1 MNNTNEFV
9 EAVKAINNDES
20 IIKYTEEL
28 IKKAGNWENLNLLE
42 RFMMRL
48 LQKGEN
54 GVWMF
59 NNIFMST
66 ENVEFWALDDFEEG
80 FAGFNAI
87 MDLQEEFGKNPEVDG
102 ENWAYIVAYG
112 LGLEVKETCPEVL
125 HAVLWEM
132 REYDRD

>member
-1 MNNTNEFV
+1 MNKVNPIL
-9 EAVKAINNDES
+9 EAVRAIDNDEG

-28 IKKAGNWENLNLLE
+28 IEKAGEWENLNLLE
-42 RFMMRL
+42 CFMMRL
-48 LQKGEN
+48 LQRGEN

-59 NNIFMST
+59 HNIFYST
-66 ENVEFWALDDFEEG
+66 GHVEFWALDDFEEG

-87 MDLQEEFGKNPEVDG
+87 MDAQEELGKNPEVDG

-112 LGLEVKETCPEVL
+112 LGLELKETCPEVL
-125 HAVLWEM
+125 HEVLMEM